1 MDALDYLPIHI
12 KASGNRTQYLAGSE
26 TAPSILMSKDLDRNM
41 LLYFL

>member
-1 MDALDYLPIHI
+1 MDALDYLLIHI
-12 KASGNRTQYLAGSE
+12 KASGNLTQYLAGSE